1 MLQLKWI
8 CCKHSNNLVQQAD
21 TPGKAAFLLH
31 DKFILSC
38 DITFILNFRSRY
50 TMTEKQVD
58 AAINILV
65 NYCDM
70 LGLVVPYKKIDNDCD
85 FISMFKL

>member
-1 MLQLKWI
+1 M
-8 CCKHSNNLVQQAD
+8 QQVD

-38 DITFILNFRSRY
+38 DMTFILHFGSSY

-58 AAINILV
+58 AAINVPV
-65 NYCDM
+65 NYWDM
-70 LGLVVPYKKIDNDCD
+70 LGLVVPYKKLTMIVTSLPCLKCNRR
-85 FISMFKL
+85 

>member
-1 MLQLKWI
+1 M
-8 CCKHSNNLVQQAD
+8 QQVD

-38 DITFILNFRSRY
+38 EITFILHFRSGY
-50 TMTEKQVD
+50 TVTEKQVD
-58 AAINILV
+58 AAINVPL

-70 LGLVVPYKKIDNDCD
+70 LGLVVPYKKLTMIVTLFPCLKCNRR
-85 FISMFKL
+85 